1 MCSASQ
7 VKLTSCFVLTA
18 RRTSRV
24 SRGPA
29 WLSYPF
35 GFWTLST
42 FPRSTFSLDALI
54 RVTHSM
60 TFVSASKPQTRS
72 SPTARGGKNTARHW
86 SLEMRGL
93 RHRVGP
99 DCLTPDASLVIF
111 LHLCFLVRIRT
122 NCPFGRKS
130 KLNTFKEIQLNY
142 S

>member
-7 VKLTSCFVLTA
+7 VKLNVLLCA
-18 RRTSRV
+18 DRSQDQPHLG
-24 SRGPA
+24 GPA

-60 TFVSASKPQTRS
+60 TFVFASKPQTRS

-86 SLEMRGL
+86 SLEMRDLG
-93 RHRVGP
+93 HRVGP
-99 DCLTPDASLVIF
+99 NCLPPDASLVIF